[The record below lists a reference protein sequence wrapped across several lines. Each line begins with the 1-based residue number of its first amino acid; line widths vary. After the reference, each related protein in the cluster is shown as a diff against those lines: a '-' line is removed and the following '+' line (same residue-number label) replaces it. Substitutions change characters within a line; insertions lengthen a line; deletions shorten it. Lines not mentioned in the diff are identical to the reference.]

1 MPGVGKVLTADLIK
15 DVLDRWC
22 RKAWDHWVGTVPMRR
37 LPGSLKETPAD
48 WLIEALVGLDTGTI
62 LYGAPGRGKSW
73 IGIALAVAID
83 AGLARTPFGPVTRAA
98 KALYVNLERSERDIR
113 FRLGCVNAAF
123 GLPVE
128 RELLVLS
135 WRGATLE
142 DVQDAIRRA
151 VLDGQAEVV
160 FIDSLSRAGA
170 GSLLA
175 DDVANDIMD
184 TLNGLGCGWVAIAH
198 VSKAV
203 GENDKEVPPS
213 PFGSQMQVAAADVT
227 VALTSS
233 SERTAEGILPIALT
247 VTKINSGPRP
257 RPWYL
262 TLEFSGQYLKRIRR
276 AERHE
281 AESIAASAGEPHL
294 IIAGCL
300 ARAGKPLTISEIVEA
315 TGLSDTT
322 VRDALRHHQRMFVQ
336 VAQGSRGRGKAATW
350 ALRAY
355 SYEDHT
361 LQPSRD
367 EEEWE

>member
-1 MPGVGKVLTADLIK
+1 M
-15 DVLDRWC
+15 
-22 RKAWDHWVGTVPMRR
+22 
-37 LPGSLKETPAD
+37 
-48 WLIEALVGLDTGTI
+48 
-62 LYGAPGRGKSW
+62 
-73 IGIALAVAID
+73 ALAVAVD
-83 AGLARTPFGPVTRAA
+83 AGLQRTPFGAVSRPA

-233 SERTAEGILPIALT
+233 SERTRDGILPVALT

-262 TLEFSGQYLKRIRR
+262 TLEFSGQYLRRIRR

-300 ARAGKPLTISEIVEA
+300 ARAGQPLTVAEIVQETA
-315 TGLSDTT
+315 IAEST
-322 VRDALRHHQRMFVQ
+322 VRHALRTHDRLFVQ
-336 VAQGSRGRGKAATW
+336 VQEGKRGPGNAARW
-350 ALRAY
+350 ALRAME
-355 SYEDHT
+355 YERTRGRKQTD
-361 LQPSRD
+361 D
-367 EEEWE
+367 EEDWE